1 MIREEIEMR
10 RGWHCIL
17 TKREQKDDSS
27 SFIGGKPCI
36 PMDIPLPICKI
47 CGEPLTFFFQIAFPK
62 EHMWAGKSLAFF
74 YCIRAYDKH
83 NSKEKFPP
91 MLIGGDPIVA
101 DGVLEPDSY
110 QTLFRAVY
118 FDTEKGVV
126 REDYE
131 ERVAYQRIDWIK
143 IKKKD
148 PSVPLALAG
157 EPVWMGYGNER
168 PKIYEEKK
176 LQLVLQ
182 VAERFRF
189 DKNPDA
195 PSQMDEFSCLGQEN
209 CYPRKENNY
218 TFFFDH
224 NRVYLWATEDR
235 ENPVFGLNVQPD

>member
-1 MIREEIEMR
+1 MR
-10 RGWHCIL
+10 RGWHCVL
-17 TKREQKDDSS
+17 TKREQKDDDSS

-36 PMDIPLPICKI
+36 PMDIPLPVCKI

-83 NSKEKFPP
+83 NDAQQFPK
-91 MLIGGDPIVA
+91 LIGKNPVVA

-126 REDYE
+126 REDYK
-131 ERVAYQRIDWIK
+131 ERVAYQRIDWVR

-148 PSVPLALAG
+148 PYVPFTLAG
-157 EPVWMGYGNER
+157 EPVWMKYYGSER
-168 PKIYEEKK
+168 PKIYEGEKME
-176 LQLVLQ
+176 LILQ

-189 DKNPDA
+189 DKYPDA
-195 PSQMDEFSCLGQEN
+195 PSQMDELEP
-209 CYPRKENNY
+209 YPREEDNY

-224 NRVYLWATEDR
+224 NRVYLWATKER
-235 ENPVFGLNVQPD
+235 ENPVFGLNVQPDF